1 MGNTGLSKAFGR
13 VLRELRLSKK
23 LTQEELADLAQ
34 FDRTFIGLLERGER
48 SASLDTVFKLADVL
62 GISSNRFIAKVEA
75 VIRES

>member
-1 MGNTGLSKAFGR
+1 MGNAGLSKAFGV

-48 SASLDTVFKLADVL
+48 SASLETVFKLAAVL
-62 GISSNRFIAKVEA
+62 GVSSSRLIAKVEA
-75 VIRES
+75 AIRE